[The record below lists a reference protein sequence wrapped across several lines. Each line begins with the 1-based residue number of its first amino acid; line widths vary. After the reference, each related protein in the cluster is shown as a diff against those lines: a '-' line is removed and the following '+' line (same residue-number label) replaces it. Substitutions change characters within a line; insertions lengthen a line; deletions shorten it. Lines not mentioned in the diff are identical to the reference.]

1 MFTSEES
8 AGNGG
13 RRHQDKGHKGR
24 TLSIFK
30 SGSIQIEG
38 FEIRRS
44 GLLTTPLKNAPP
56 RTGRAGPDGGTD
68 GAAGGGM
75 GVGHGGG
82 AMMVMGEGAK
92 GGAIL
97 STQLADGGLWSLQ
110 DALAPLTVLGRGAGG
125 TVWQAVHVPSL
136 RVVAVK
142 TIPVFEEGRRH
153 QMVRELRALY
163 ANLVREVGDRGM
175 DDIAVDHASCL
186 THLSHVHIA
195 RAGAPG
201 LPDHGRR
208 GGRRGRRG
216 HADAGEGAVPA
227 VHGFVDGWRRRQR
240 GVPAAGVVLRRVRE
254 PDGGDGLHRAG
265 VHGRGVAPGNNCI

>member
-1 MFTSEES
+1 MNRTIPSQYPSNTPTHLPDLRAAFSPLEVSDDVFTSEKS
-8 AGNGG
+8 GGG
-13 RRHQDKGHKGR
+13 RSRHQDKGHKGR
-24 TLSIFK
+24 TLSISK

-44 GLLTTPLKNAPP
+44 GLLATPLKNAPP
-56 RTGRAGPDGGTD
+56 RTGRAGQDGGTD

-75 GVGHGGG
+75 GVGHDGG
-82 AMMVMGEGAK
+82 AMMMTGEGGK
-92 GGAIL
+92 GGGAIL

-163 ANLVREVGDRGM
+163 ANLVRCVVRLVRG
-175 DDIAVDHASCL
+175 
-186 THLSHVHIA
+186 
-195 RAGAPG
+195 
-201 LPDHGRR
+201 
-208 GGRRGRRG
+208 
-216 HADAGEGAVPA
+216 
-227 VHGFVDGWRRRQR
+227 F
-240 GVPAAGVVLRRVRE
+240 GVERWWA
-254 PDGGDGLHRAG
+254 
-265 VHGRGVAPGNNCI
+265 